1 MIFKDLKAKIIF
13 LFSVIT
19 YLIAGLSALI
29 CNRITPNGYGL
40 LVGLIFTTIAFLFHV
55 LAKKKAPLLFI
66 VSCFMNAIAAGF
78 SIGSYFSYTKIF
90 LPVMTVVFC
99 FIPYL
104 ILTYLSCLLI
114 SKVKPKKKSG
124 MILGFVL
131 LILFILCIIFWH
143 NSTLLSFSFFTLLIV
158 LLYFLLCLKTLGTPR
173 NILSDLSFTSFGF
186 YLLIASVVIMIQSKR
201 VNKPMETSSK

>member
-40 LVGLIFTTIAFLFHV
+40 LVGLIFTTIAFLFHL

-90 LPVMTVVFC
+90 LPVMTVVFLLHTVS
-99 FIPYL
+99 Y
-104 ILTYLSCLLI
+104 THLSKL
-114 SKVKPKKKSG
+114 P
-124 MILGFVL
+124 
-131 LILFILCIIFWH
+131 
-143 NSTLLSFSFFTLLIV
+143 
-158 LLYFLLCLKTLGTPR
+158 
-173 NILSDLSFTSFGF
+173 SDL
-186 YLLIASVVIMIQSKR
+186 
-201 VNKPMETSSK
+201 

>member
-40 LVGLIFTTIAFLFHV
+40 LVGLIFTTIAFLFHL